1 MFSMMRLSNL
11 AKLIFQLLLFI
22 VCQPIY
28 AEPFKADTLA
38 QGQALRDLAL
48 KDKTAYLITESLTTE
63 VGPRLAGSNANDR
76 AVRWAQHKLKT
87 LGFKNIHLEPVSY
100 PTWIRH
106 SESAAIVFPF
116 PQKLLVTALGF
127 SVGTAKEGLTGTIV
141 QFDSLAELEKA
152 DPESVKGKIVF
163 ISERMERFRDG
174 RGYGKTVRARV
185 MGASVAAEKG
195 AIALVIRSVG
205 TDNNRTPHTGLMHYK
220 KGINKIP
227 AAALSNPDADLL
239 LHELERNKPVEL
251 FLRLDVEQGPQK
263 TSYNVIGEIPG
274 STKADEIVAIGGHL
288 DSWDLG
294 TGAIDDASGVGITM
308 AAAYLIGQL
317 PEAPSRTIRV
327 VLFANEETGLWGGK
341 AYAKAHVS
349 EISKQIIAGESDF
362 GAGPVYQLD
371 AAVKPEAWPAIVSM
385 AKILQPLGITLGEK
399 KAEGGP
405 DFSPFHAQGLAVF
418 DLKQDGTHY
427 FDWHH
432 TSNDTLDKID
442 PDEMAQNVAAFAV
455 VVYLSAQYDGDFG
468 SVLKDQ

>member
-1 MFSMMRLSNL
+1 MIKLSTMAEVL
-11 AKLIFQLLLFI
+11 FLGLFI
-22 VCQPIY
+22 FLNTAPLKANPFNASTLKQ
-28 AEPFKADTLA
+28 AE
-38 QGQALRDLAL
+38 ALRDIAL
-48 KDKTAYLITESLTTE
+48 KDKTGYLITESLTTE
-63 VGPRLAGSNANDR
+63 VGPRLAGSRGNELAID
-76 AVRWAQHKLKT
+76 WAQQKLKS

-106 SESAAIVFPF
+106 SETAAIVSPF

-127 SVGTAKEGLTGTIV
+127 SVGTGKKGLTGTIV
-141 QFDSLAELEKA
+141 QFDSLADLESA
-152 DPESVKGKIVF
+152 DADSVQGKIVF
-163 ISERMERFRDG
+163 ISERMKRFRDG
-174 RGYGKTVRARV
+174 RGYGKTVRARSI
-185 MGASVAAEKG
+185 GASIAAEKG

-205 TDNNRTPHTGLMHYK
+205 TDNNRTPHTGVMHYK
-220 KGINKIP
+220 QGIKKIP

-251 FLRLDVEQGPQK
+251 FLQLDVEQGEQK

-274 STKADEIVAIGGHL
+274 SSKADEIVAIGGHL

-317 PEAPSRTIRV
+317 PEPPSRTIRV

-371 AAVKPEAWPAIVSM
+371 ANVKPEAWPAIVSM

-432 TSNDTLDKID
+432 TSNDTLDKIV

-455 VVYLSAQYDGDFG
+455 VVYLSAQYEGDFG
-468 SVLKDQ
+468 SALEEK